1 MCHLISLLQHVP
13 AEYPRDFPLPSASTD
28 LLKVYVEYI
37 DLETKVWLR
46 VDPATVHLP
55 SMVSSVVSCP

>member
-1 MCHLISLLQHVP
+1 MPV
-13 AEYPRDFPLPSASTD
+13 EYPRDFPLPSASTD